1 MTKAMK
7 IEPKRIGNS
16 TGFIIPRDVVI
27 KLGIHQGK
35 QFFLTETADGGIRI
49 SPHDPEFE
57 KTMQIVDEIM
67 DEYKD
72 TLRTLAK

>member
-1 MTKAMK
+1 MK

-27 KLGIHQGK
+27 RLGIEQGK
-35 QFFLTETADGGIRI
+35 SFYLTETAEGGVLIT
-49 SPHDPEFE
+49 PYDPDFE
-57 KTMQIVDEIM
+57 AAMSIVDDVM

-72 TLRTLAK
+72 TLKALAK